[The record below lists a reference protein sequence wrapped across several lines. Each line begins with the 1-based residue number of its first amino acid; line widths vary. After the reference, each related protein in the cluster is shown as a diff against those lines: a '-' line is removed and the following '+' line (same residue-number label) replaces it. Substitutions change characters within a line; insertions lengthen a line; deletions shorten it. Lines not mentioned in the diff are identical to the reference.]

1 MTQILVE
8 AIRADDFHRAT
19 LLVQKYLRKYLGQ
32 KVYFY
37 PVPDVFIPASG
48 KTMTGIRFYIS
59 YNGSKSI
66 RMNWTS
72 NSNSTSKGLT
82 SIDYFDGSKAP
93 QLTPSHHFAFNEDQS
108 IVKILPFMVDVV
120 KGKIKESAGVFV
132 NEEVSAI
139 HLAASTLLV
148 DFSTINEATYTSGEI
163 AQTVHNVM
171 NALKSGMSPRDQH
184 VAGGNKK
191 YGPRW
196 KQVIDY
202 ITNTYPD
209 VFRKEGL
216 KRIVEIGKVHLID
229 AKAVLAA
236 AGGGDDAVSFT
247 SHAGTKETPVVAN
260 VDEESQDRMNYEEQ
274 LDALK
279 TGVKLLTNN
288 ATNAIFLAGRGGTG
302 KTQTVEDVLAAAG
315 KTDGDGYFKITGSA
329 SPAGIYRLLFQHKKE
344 ILLFDD
350 SDSALQDVEGRN
362 LFKTAS
368 DTKKIRKISW
378 AKGGKSYIDPDD
390 YDEEDENSDVLPRSF
405 EFTGKIIFISNLP
418 LNKLD
423 PDGALRTRGYVI
435 NIDPTNE
442 EIYDYM
448 AKICTYIKLE
458 VDYPLDKNK
467 RLEVVDL
474 LKTRKIADK
483 TANLRSLVRGLNT
496 RAGIEISGG
505 SAEEWQ
511 KFVKMFA

>member
-1 MTQILVE
+1 
-8 AIRADDFHRAT
+8 
-19 LLVQKYLRKYLGQ
+19 
-32 KVYFY
+32 
-37 PVPDVFIPASG
+37 
-48 KTMTGIRFYIS
+48 
-59 YNGSKSI
+59 
-66 RMNWTS
+66 
-72 NSNSTSKGLT
+72 
-82 SIDYFDGSKAP
+82 
-93 QLTPSHHFAFNEDQS
+93 
-108 IVKILPFMVDVV
+108 
-120 KGKIKESAGVFV
+120 
-132 NEEVSAI
+132 
-139 HLAASTLLV
+139 
-148 DFSTINEATYTSGEI
+148 
-163 AQTVHNVM
+163 
-171 NALKSGMSPRDQH
+171 
-184 VAGGNKK
+184 
-191 YGPRW
+191 
-196 KQVIDY
+196 
-202 ITNTYPD
+202 
-209 VFRKEGL
+209 
-216 KRIVEIGKVHLID
+216 
-229 AKAVLAA
+229 
-236 AGGGDDAVSFT
+236 
-247 SHAGTKETPVVAN
+247 
-260 VDEESQDRMNYEEQ
+260 MNYEEQ

-329 SPAGIYRLLFQHKKE
+329 SPPGVYRLLFQHKKE

-378 AKGGKSYIDPDD
+378 AKGGKNYIDPDD

-448 AKICTYIKLE
+448 VKICTYIKLE

-474 LKTRKIADK
+474 LRTRKIADK

-511 KFVKMFA
+511 KFVRMFA